1 MKHPAVAMA
10 AAVGVPDA
18 LRTEI
23 VKAFIVAKPGVE
35 TSDALARDIQSHVK
49 SRLAAH
55 EYPREVEFVPEMPL
69 TSTGKIMRR
78 VLRQREVERKE
89 GEGR

>member
-10 AAVGVPDA
+10 AAVGVPDS

-23 VKAFIVAKPGVE
+23 VKAFIVAAPGVE

-78 VLRQREVERKE
+78 VLRQREIERKE